1 MEGDAGWYYHSG
13 GTNDWDLNA
22 VVRYACGGRGRVS
35 PPPTS
40 SDDPFSTFYPPPPP
54 PQELT
59 TGDRL
64 FGANTSLPD
73 LPFDGDSA
81 VVDELS
87 IAFFGPP
94 APPLAP
100 HLPHQLQD
108 QQAMAT
114 NDGPVQMQQGY
125 AAPPPAGH
133 LPLQQAMATNDA
145 PVQMQ
150 QGYEAPPPPPVPVP
164 QTSGLQASGGEGAAR
179 SKQKKYVPNTLNS
192 SFLTNKMLPIVML
205 VLGHA
210 CRPWLIC
217 GCVMRTC
224 RKKPPV
230 QREVKRVAANGVSA
244 DPWAWRKYGQKPI
257 KGSPY
262 PRGYYRCST
271 EKACE
276 ARKMVERCRDDP
288 DSFILT
294 YTGGDHNHPAPIH
307 RNSLAGTTRNKQ
319 HAAAGHNAPGGAT
332 ATAVAMAAQPSPG
345 QSTSGGTSAS
355 PTTSPR
361 SPSAEE
367 CNQQEAE
374 CDEAGGASKDVE
386 MEAEED
392 DELKKLL
399 DTAIGVGGASSS
411 YAAMEH
417 DGGAGVSPFL
427 NVVEETFVVTPWVTA
442 LGDATGWS

>member
-35 PPPTS
+35 PPPPS
-40 SDDPFSTFYPPPPP
+40 SDDPFSTFCPPPPAP

-73 LPFDGDSA
+73 LPFNGNS
-81 VVDELS
+81 DELS

-100 HLPHQLQD
+100 HLPLQQQQQ

-114 NDGPVQMQQGY
+114 NDVPAVQMQQGYAAPPPAGHLQHQQAMATNDVPVQMQQGY

-133 LPLQQAMATNDA
+133 LPLQQQQQQAMATNGE

-150 QGYEAPPPPPVPVP
+150 QAYAAAPPPPVP
-164 QTSGLQASGGEGAAR
+164 QTSGLQASGGEGSSK
-179 SKQKKYVPNTLNS
+179 SKQKK
-192 SFLTNKMLPIVML
+192 K
-205 VLGHA
+205 
-210 CRPWLIC
+210 R
-217 GCVMRTC
+217 
-224 RKKPPV
+224 PPV
-230 QREVKRVAANGVSA
+230 QKEVKRVAADGVSA

>member
-35 PPPTS
+35 PPPSSS
-40 SDDPFSTFYPPPPP
+40 SDDPLSTFYPPPPP

-73 LPFDGDSA
+73 LPYDGNSA

-100 HLPHQLQD
+100 HP
-108 QQAMAT
+108 
-114 NDGPVQMQQGY
+114 
-125 AAPPPAGH
+125 PPPAGH
-133 LPLQQAMATNDA
+133 LPLQQHQQAMATNDV

-150 QGYEAPPPPPVPVP
+150 QDYAAPPPPVP
-164 QTSGLQASGGEGAAR
+164 QTSGPQASGGEGAAR
-179 SKQKKYVPNTLNS
+179 SKQKK
-192 SFLTNKMLPIVML
+192 
-205 VLGHA
+205 
-210 CRPWLIC
+210 
-217 GCVMRTC
+217 
-224 RKKPPV
+224 PPV
-230 QREVKRVAANGVSA
+230 QREVKRVAADGVSA

-319 HAAAGHNAPGGAT
+319 QHGHIAPGGAT
-332 ATAVAMAAQPSPG
+332 AVAVAVAAEPSPG

-355 PTTSPR
+355 PTTSPI

-367 CNQQEAE
+367 CNQEEVQ

-386 MEAEED
+386 MEVEED

-399 DTAIGVGGASSS
+399 DSAIGVGGGSSR
-411 YAAMEH
+411 YAAMED